1 MKLFMV
7 FVVAPLVE
15 LYLLFLLAQR
25 IGFLNTLGIVI
36 LGGLIGSVVL
46 KRGGTK
52 MWGRFVQQVQS
63 GHEPSKE
70 IADGVCILL
79 AGMLF
84 IVPGLIS
91 DALAILL
98 LFPPT
103 RAVFRGWLMR
113 RKGLGSLGRTRVIR
127 ATYGGRMG
135 GFGSGSDPHSTDITD
150 VTSTETRGEL
160 DR

>member
-1 MKLFMV
+1 MKLFLL
-7 FVVAPLVE
+7 FVVAPLIE
-15 LYLLFLLAQR
+15 LYVLFEVALR
-25 IGFLNTLGIVI
+25 IGFVDTLGIVI
-36 LGGLIGSVVL
+36 LGGLVGTVVL

-52 MWGRFVQQVQS
+52 MWGRFVQQMQT

-79 AGMLF
+79 AGVLF

-91 DALAILL
+91 DAVAILL
-98 LFPPT
+98 FFPPT
-103 RAVFRGWLMR
+103 RALFRAWLMR

-135 GFGSGSDPHSTDITD
+135 GFGNGSDSHSADITD